1 MMEPGSHG
9 MMNGR
14 NMGWIGGIPFIGG
27 VLGVAGLVGG
37 ALYWVQRRGRSAK
50 ERTDPAIATLRSRY
64 ARGEIDEQEYRQR
77 RERLADNDDQPPSD
91 IPGRE
96 FGGLPVKHPLR
107 DVSRSGVHA
116 DVRRH
121 PR

>member
-1 MMEPGSHG
+1 MREPGSHG

-50 ERTDPAIATLRSRY
+50 ERTDPAVATLQSRY
-64 ARGEIDEQEYRQR
+64 ARGEIDEQEYRRR
-77 RERLADNDDQPPSD
+77 RERLEDSDDQPP
-91 IPGRE
+91 E
-96 FGGLPVKHPLR
+96 
-107 DVSRSGVHA
+107 
-116 DVRRH
+116 
-121 PR
+121 